1 MKDMLNNHRR
11 ILVYLI
17 FSNFLLNFGFQV
29 WQTLFNNFTVEQFNI
44 GAGSMS
50 LIQSLREIPGIMGFL
65 LGVLALFLSE
75 IRIMALSI
83 ALFGA
88 GMIATGQAN
97 NIPVLLVATVVMSF
111 GFHFFYPSS
120 NSVVLMA
127 VKQGETP
134 KTLGQLGSLGS
145 LAAVA
150 GTGVVFLLAARLGYR
165 TLFIAV
171 GVLAVIGGLLLVPLG
186 RMGDGLP
193 PGRKIVLRRRYWLYY
208 TLSFLLGSR
217 RHIFTTFA
225 IFLLVRTYG
234 VNIQTTS
241 MLYLVNSVVNIFTLR
256 LAGQLVSRL
265 GERMALSITF
275 ISLAFIFTGYA
286 FVSHLPMLFVLFVL
300 DNVLF
305 GFNIALTTYFQ
316 KIAVTPEEITS
327 NLATEQAINHVAAVI
342 VPMIGGAA
350 WELLGAQVPFI
361 MGVVIVLAALG
372 LTQLI
377 RLPRVAPV
385 VAATAEGYVAQK

>member
-1 MKDMLNNHRR
+1 MEDMLKNHRR

-29 WQTLFNNFTVEQFNI
+29 WQTLFNNFAVEQFNI

-65 LGVLALFLSE
+65 LGVLALFFSE

-88 GMIATGQAN
+88 GMIVTGQAN

-120 NSVVLMA
+120 SSVVLMA

-171 GVLAVIGGLLLVPLG
+171 GVFAVIGGLLLVPLG
-186 RMGDGLP
+186 RVGHGLP
-193 PGRKIVLRRRYWLYY
+193 LGRKIVLRRRYWLYY

-275 ISLAFIFTGYA
+275 ISLAFIFMGYA
-286 FVSHLPMLFVLFVL
+286 FVSHLPVLFLLFVL

-327 NLATEQAINHVAAVI
+327 NLATEQAINHIAAVI

-385 VAATAEGYVAQK
+385 AAATAEG